1 MSPLCGMLSSAL
13 RVLRGNLEAVARSR
27 GFPRFATTSFLSLL
41 PESRACLPDAN
52 CAKASSGEGRYSS
65 FATLLHKL
73 GLGVCSTSP
82 DLWDLGVMIC
92 FLKRFR
98 KGPLFCQ
105 PRAFWAKIVSEKLLP
120 PPQTFTFLQGTSLT
134 IPPNC
139 GFVSQARKSLKTN
152 PYGGHGGPYYFGCGP

>member
-1 MSPLCGMLSSAL
+1 MSPLCGMLSSVL
-13 RVLRGNLEAVARSR
+13 RVLRGNLEGAVASSR

-41 PESRACLPDAN
+41 PESR
-52 CAKASSGEGRYSS
+52 AKASSGEGRYSS

-92 FLKRFR
+92 FLTGFR

-105 PRAFWAKIVSEKLLP
+105 PPAFWAKIVSEKLLP
-120 PPQTFTFLQGTSLT
+120 PPQTFTFLQGASLT
-134 IPPNC
+134 IPLSC
-139 GFVSQARKSLKTN
+139 GKSGKQKPENRSLWRSRAPTILAV
-152 PYGGHGGPYYFGCGP
+152 GLDRSCT